1 MNQPRNSQKPVAG
14 ATASGN
20 GQPES
25 NAETNVGEDVW
36 DEERLEK
43 AMAQLKEMHIQVGI
57 DFNKDYLI
65 THP

>member
-1 MNQPRNSQKPVAG
+1 MNHPGNSQKPVAG
-14 ATASGN
+14 APASGN
-20 GQPES
+20 AQPES

-57 DFNKDYLI
+57 DSNRDYL
-65 THP
+65 TAHP